1 MAIEIKAINNRNKSE
16 LKKFIK
22 FGIDLY
28 KDNDYY
34 VPPLVIDEL
43 HTLNADHNPAFDFC
57 DAQPFMAYKDGKPA
71 GTIMAIINHTYNKRS
86 GALDLRFSNFET
98 IDDPEVVDALFQAA
112 TDWGKAR
119 GMTSIVGPM
128 GFTDMDHEGMLIEGF
143 HELGTIAT
151 IYNHDY
157 YPRHMERLGFQKD
170 TDWIEFKMTVP
181 DRVPEKYLRIADIVS
196 KKYNLRVLKYTSRK
210 KIKADYGQAV
220 FQVINAAYDGLYGY
234 CPLTPKQID
243 YYVDEYLSIIRLD
256 HISIIVDE
264 NDELVGVGISMPSFS
279 RALQKGRGKIFPG
292 GWWHLLKA
300 FRGKVDT
307 VDLMLVAVKPEY
319 QSKGVNALLFADL
332 LPMYISNGYKWA
344 ETNLEL
350 EDNHNVQAQWQY
362 FERRQHRRRRA
373 WRKPL

>member
-1 MAIEIKAINNRNKSE
+1 MAIEIKAINNRNKNE
-16 LKKFIK
+16 LKKFVK
-22 FGIDLY
+22 FGINLY

-57 DAQPFMAYKDGKPA
+57 EAQPFMAYKDGKPA
-71 GTIMAIINHTYNKRS
+71 GTIMAIINRTYNERTGS
-86 GALDLRFSNFET
+86 LDLRFSNFET

-112 TDWGKAR
+112 SDWGKAR
-119 GMTSIVGPM
+119 GMNSIVGPM
-128 GFTDMDHEGMLIEGF
+128 GFSDMDHEGMLIEGF
-143 HELGTIAT
+143 NELGTIAT

-157 YPRHMERLGFQKD
+157 YPRHMERMGFKKD

-181 DRVPEKYLRIADIVS
+181 DRVPDKYLRIADIVA
-196 KKYNLRVLKYTSRK
+196 KKYNLRVVKYTSRK
-210 KIKADYGQAV
+210 KIKKDYGQAV

-256 HISIIVDE
+256 HISLIVDDK
-264 NDELVGVGISMPSFS
+264 DELVGVGISMPSFS
-279 RALQKGRGKIFPG
+279 RALQKARGKFFPG

-300 FRGKVDT
+300 FRGDVDT

-332 LPMYISNGYKWA
+332 LPMYIRNGYKWA

>member
-1 MAIEIKAINNRNKSE
+1 MAIEIKAINNRNKNE
-16 LKKFIK
+16 LKKFVK

-34 VPPLVIDEL
+34 VPPLVIDEIR
-43 HTLNADHNPAFDFC
+43 TLNADHNPAFDFC
-57 DAQPFMAYKDGKPA
+57 EAQPFMAYKDGKPA
-71 GTIMAIINHTYNKRS
+71 GTIMAIINRTFNERS
-86 GALDLRFSNFET
+86 GHLDLRFSNFET

-112 TDWGKAR
+112 SDWGKAR

-143 HELGTIAT
+143 NELGTIAT

-157 YPRHMERLGFQKD
+157 YPKHMERMGFQKD

-181 DRVPEKYLRIADIVS
+181 DRVPDKYLRIADIVS

-300 FRGKVDT
+300 FRGDVDT

-332 LPMYISNGYKWA
+332 LPMYIRNGYKWA

-373 WRKPL
+373 WRRPL